1 MPIHKSKMYLFIKK
15 LSVIL
20 LRITPSLLKEY
31 DLDCAP
37 SCPELPD
44 SKIINPS

>member
-15 LSVIL
+15 L
-20 LRITPSLLKEY
+20 RITPLLKEY

>member
-37 SCPELPD
+37 SCPTP
-44 SKIINPS
+44 K